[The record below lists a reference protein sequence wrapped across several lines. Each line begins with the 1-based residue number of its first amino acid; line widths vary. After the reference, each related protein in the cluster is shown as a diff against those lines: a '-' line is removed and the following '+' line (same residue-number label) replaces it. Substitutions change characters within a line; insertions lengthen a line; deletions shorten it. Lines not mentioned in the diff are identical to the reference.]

1 MKELVIVGGGVAG
14 LTAAV
19 YARRAGID
27 TTVIESTGWG
37 GQIAQSPEVEN
48 FPSIKNIP
56 GWTLSDNLKEQAE
69 ELGAEFKVAQVSK
82 LELTDCG
89 CRLLTGSGDIEARAA
104 ILANGVTRKKLNCP
118 GEDEFTGKGV
128 SWCAV
133 CDGPFFKG
141 KEVAVIGGGNSAFEE
156 ALHLCSL
163 CKTIYL
169 IHRRNEFRAQNS
181 LIRQVESKGN
191 IKVIT
196 PFTPA
201 KIFGGD
207 RVEGIIIKN
216 NETNAEQTLNVSGV
230 FVSVGMDP
238 NNAFSKGVID
248 TDEYGYYAAGENCRT
263 NVPCVF
269 VAGDCR
275 QKPLKQL
282 VTAMADGAVAATAAV
297 EFLESSNKS

>member
-1 MKELVIVGGGVAG
+1 MKDLVIVGGGVAG

-27 TTVIESTGWG
+27 TTVIESTAWG
-37 GQIAQSPEVEN
+37 GQIVQSPEVEN

-56 GWTLSDNLKEQAE
+56 GWTLSDNLQKQAE
-69 ELGAEFKVAQVSK
+69 ELGTQFKVTQVTK
-82 LELTDCG
+82 LELTDGG
-89 CRLLTGSGDIEARAA
+89 CRLRTGSGDIDARVA

-118 GEDEFTGKGV
+118 GEEEFTGKGV

-141 KEVAVIGGGNSAFEE
+141 KDVAVIGGGNSAFEE
-156 ALHLCSL
+156 ALHLSSL
-163 CKTIYL
+163 CKTVFL
-169 IHRRNEFRAQNS
+169 INRRSKFRAQKS
-181 LIRQVESKGN
+181 LLRQIEGKANVK
-191 IKVIT
+191 KMT
-196 PFTPA
+196 PFTPVR
-201 KIFGGD
+201 IIGGE
-207 RVEGIIIKN
+207 RVEGIVLKN
-216 NETNAEQTLNVSGV
+216 NDTNGEQTLGVSAV
-230 FVSVGMDP
+230 FISVGMVP
-238 NNAFSKGVID
+238 NSDFSRDVID
-248 TDEYGYYAAGENCRT
+248 TDEYGYYSAGEDCRT

-297 EFLESSNKS
+297 AYLESGDES